1 MWKRSIRFWINLAP
15 EPTVPSPLLFAPP
28 PKEYTEESLNS
39 ISHSASTTSTLL
51 QCIPLLDYFCYYQ
64 GHKLRAAF
72 CFFLKNDLIRW
83 WYFCLSKNIEVNIG
97 QKSFNGWFCSINF
110 FFNCIDDWKISDID
124 IWLKPFFF

>member
-1 MWKRSIRFWINLAP
+1 VKNKHQVLNYVSPVL
-15 EPTVPSPLLFAPP
+15 TVPSPLLFAPP

-72 CFFLKNDLIRW
+72 CLFLEKLSDLIDGT
-83 WYFCLSKNIEVNIG
+83 YLAC
-97 QKSFNGWFCSINF
+97 QKRMKSILVRKVAMAEF
-110 FFNCIDDWKISDID
+110 VV
-124 IWLKPFFF
+124 